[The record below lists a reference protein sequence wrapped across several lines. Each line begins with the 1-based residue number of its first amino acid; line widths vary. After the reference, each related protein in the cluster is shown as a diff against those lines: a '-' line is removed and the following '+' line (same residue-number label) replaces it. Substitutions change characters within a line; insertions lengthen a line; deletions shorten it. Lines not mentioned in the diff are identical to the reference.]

1 MSDMGQ
7 QWARLMER
15 DFRAFTISWHPYQ
28 SIIDLS
34 RRLPETKDIFSI
46 LDKHFLLLLK
56 LLVKKRGTD
65 PFLPRSFLPFL
76 DCPSIRTIFL
86 WTMPMLFGCGW
97 TTGPKIQCQDGNRDP
112 PNTKT
117 FF

>member
-7 QWARLMER
+7 QWVRLMKI

-46 LDKHFLLLLK
+46 LD
-56 LLVKKRGTD
+56 
-65 PFLPRSFLPFL
+65 
-76 DCPSIRTIFL
+76 
-86 WTMPMLFGCGW
+86 
-97 TTGPKIQCQDGNRDP
+97 
-112 PNTKT
+112 
-117 FF
+117 